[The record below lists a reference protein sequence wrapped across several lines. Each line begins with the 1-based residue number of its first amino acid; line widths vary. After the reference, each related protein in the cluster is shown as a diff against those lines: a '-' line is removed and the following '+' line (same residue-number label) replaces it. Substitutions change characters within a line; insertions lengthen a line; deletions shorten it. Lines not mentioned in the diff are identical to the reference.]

1 MNDLKHIPL
10 QGAKNTRDMGGYPT
24 TDGRV
29 TRWGMLYR
37 SDALNEL
44 TENDWNV
51 LRKRK
56 IKTIIDLRSLT
67 EANAAPII
75 PPEGIDYYHDSLM
88 SELDGKLKS
97 LSQNTIIQSMKLDYE
112 KTLFGNLS
120 CAAKVLN
127 TILDGMDKGAVIFL
141 CSAGKD
147 RTGIIAALVLYLC
160 GVAREDI
167 IADYIVSSTYNAN
180 GINRKMANLPPEYLK
195 AIPDMELLKDCLA
208 SKPETITALL
218 DAMEHRDIQTLL
230 AENGFPAESQKQ
242 LVFAFTE
249 IIS

>member
-1 MNDLKHIPL
+1 MNCLKHIPL
-10 QGAKNTRDMGGYPT
+10 QGAKNTRDLGGYPT
-24 TDGRV
+24 IDGRV

-44 TENDWNV
+44 TENDWDV
-51 LRKRK
+51 LRRRN

-67 EANAAPII
+67 EADAAPII
-75 PPEGIDYYHDSLM
+75 TPEGIDYFHDSLM
-88 SELDGKLKS
+88 SELDGKLRS
-97 LSQNTIIQSMKLDYE
+97 LSQDTTLQSMKLDYE

-127 TILDGMDKGAVIFL
+127 TILTGMDKGAVIFL

-160 GVAREDI
+160 GVVREDM
-167 IADYIVSSTYNAN
+167 IADYIVSSTYNVN
-180 GINRKMANLPPEYLK
+180 GINRKMENLPPEYLK

-208 SKPETITALL
+208 SKSETITALL
-218 DAMEHRDIQTLL
+218 DALEHRDIRTLL
-230 AENGFPAESQKQ
+230 AEHGFTAESQKQ
-242 LVFAFTE
+242 LASIFTE
-249 IIS
+249 KIA